1 MLKEQIRSSINT
13 GERRRRVP
21 MRLLRADDFFPK
33 RERERKKKSEGIEKK
48 KCSSLKNALLLR
60 TRRVWSDGNPVCL
73 SCVFFFI
80 FTFSGSEILHPNRQ
94 REPVFLD
101 ADYLLAVQNLG
112 RRFQQVRVGVPVLTA
127 NKRVRI
133 ERCWEEKGSSKG
145 FTMAR
150 VQVEGV
156 FARALRLQCGDSKTI
171 RG

>member
-13 GERRRRVP
+13 GEQLRRVP
-21 MRLLRADDFFPK
+21 MLRADDFFPK
-33 RERERKKKSEGIEKK
+33 RERERERKKKSEGIEKK

-73 SCVFFFI
+73 SRVFFFI
-80 FTFSGSEILHPNRQ
+80 FIFSGSEILHPNRQ

-112 RRFQQVRVGVPVLTA
+112 RRFQRVRVGVPVLTA

-133 ERCWEEKGSSKG
+133 ERCWEEKG
-145 FTMAR
+145 
-150 VQVEGV
+150 
-156 FARALRLQCGDSKTI
+156 
-171 RG
+171 

>member
-13 GERRRRVP
+13 GEQLRRVP
-21 MRLLRADDFFPK
+21 MLRADDFFPK
-33 RERERKKKSEGIEKK
+33 RERERERERKKKSEGIEKK

-80 FTFSGSEILHPNRQ
+80 FIFSGSEILHPNRQ

-101 ADYLLAVQNLG
+101 AHYLLAVQNLG
-112 RRFQQVRVGVPVLTA
+112 RRFQRVWVGVPVLTA

-133 ERCWEEKGSSKG
+133 ER
-145 FTMAR
+145 R
-150 VQVEGV
+150 
-156 FARALRLQCGDSKTI
+156 
-171 RG
+171 

>member
-13 GERRRRVP
+13 GEQLRRVP
-21 MRLLRADDFFPK
+21 MRLLRADDF
-33 RERERKKKSEGIEKK
+33 K

-73 SCVFFFI
+73 SCVLFVFFI
-80 FTFSGSEILHPNRQ
+80 IGGNEILHPGRQ

-112 RRFQQVRVGVPVLTA
+112 RRFQRVWVGVPVLTA

-133 ERCWEEKGSSKG
+133 ERCWEEKG
-145 FTMAR
+145 
-150 VQVEGV
+150 
-156 FARALRLQCGDSKTI
+156 
-171 RG
+171 